1 VGEMIPPHFQLT
13 TDGQSEELQVWNTN
27 LIRYM
32 YHMFGGFGYP
42 EDKYHPCTFGM
53 SNKGGMNTNDKE

>member
-1 VGEMIPPHFQLT
+1 
-13 TDGQSEELQVWNTN
+13 
-27 LIRYM
+27 
-32 YHMFGGFGYP
+32 MFGGFGYP